1 MLSHLIRRCSFLT
14 PAPIGLALPAA
25 PFSTTAKIIA
35 EKKKKIYE
43 SQSKIAKP
51 SPTPELI
58 NTE

>member
-1 MLSHLIRRCSFLT
+1 MLSHLIRRTSFLA
-14 PAPIGLALPAA
+14 PVPIGFALQAA

-51 SPTPELI
+51 TLTPEPI